1 MARPRYTA
9 AKRAREL
16 KQKAKREAK
25 LARKHART
33 SGAAPTGATPPAAPG
48 DATPAADSPGPV
60 TRPDQEWRP

>member
-33 SGAAPTGATPPAAPG
+33 SGGAPTGPTPPAAPG
-48 DATPAADSPGPV
+48 DTAPAADSPGSG
-60 TRPDQEWRP
+60 TRTDQEWRP

>member
-9 AKRAREL
+9 AKRAREQ

-33 SGAAPTGATPPAAPG
+33 SSSAPEGATPPPAPG
-48 DATPAADSPGPV
+48 DVAPTADSPGSPPR
-60 TRPDQEWRP
+60 TDQEWRS